1 MHRFKSAI
9 LAIFQFWQN
18 GTFEPMYGIQKKF
31 LAERLFWSVMKMT
44 FTKNIPN
51 MSQGP
56 PNPGFRYLNLE
67 NWDFLK
73 KDSQDFKNSFQFEFL
88 WNPSKT
94 GEQN

>member
-18 GTFEPMYGIQKKF
+18 GAFELMYGIQFFWLKDF
-31 LAERLFWSVMKMT
+31 FWSVMKMT

-73 KDSQDFKNSFQFEFL
+73 KDSKDFNNSFQSEFL
-88 WNPSKT
+88 WIPSNT